1 MNIFISGSSGFVG
14 TNLIQY
20 LSKSIDST
28 IVPITREMF
37 INNSFPNFD
46 GSIIHLAGKA
56 HDLKATS
63 NKNEYQL
70 VNVELTKQL
79 FDAFIKS
86 NANTFIFISSVK
98 AVADIVDS
106 NLTEETPPSP
116 KTEYGIS
123 KLAAEKY
130 LLSKELPPNKKLY
143 ILRPVMIHGPGN
155 KGNLNLLYN
164 FVNKGVPYPLG
175 AYHNLRSFLSIDNLC
190 FVINELITQ
199 KEIPSGIYNVA
210 DSHPFSTVELINL
223 MADVLGK
230 PPRIWSVSPLI
241 ISFFTKLGDI
251 LRLPL
256 NTHRLNKLT
265 ESYLVSNIKLLTA
278 IKKPLPIQGNDG
290 LIKTFKSFKKVV

>member
-1 MNIFISGSSGFVG
+1 MNIYISGSSGFVG

-20 LSKSIDST
+20 LNKSIDAT
-28 IVPITREMF
+28 IVPLTREMF
-37 INNSFPNFD
+37 RKNSFPSLD
-46 GSIIHLAGKA
+46 GTIIHLAGKA

-79 FDAFIKS
+79 FDAFVQS
-86 NANTFIFISSVK
+86 NATSFIFISSVK

-106 NLTEETPPSP
+106 NLTEETIPSP

-123 KLAAEKY
+123 KLEAEKY
-130 LLSKELPPNKKLY
+130 LLSKKLPHNKKLY
-143 ILRPVMIHGPGN
+143 ILRPAMIHGPGN
-155 KGNLNLLYN
+155 KGNLNLLYKL
-164 FVNKGVPYPLG
+164 VNKGVPYPLG

-190 FVINELITQ
+190 FAINELITQ
-199 KEIPSGIYNVA
+199 KDIPSGIYNVA

-230 PPRIWSVSPLI
+230 KPRIWSVSPLLI
-241 ISFFTKLGDI
+241 TSISKLGDI

-256 NTHRLNKLT
+256 NSHRLNKLT
-265 ESYLVSNIKLLTA
+265 ESYLVSNKKLITA
-278 IKKPLPIQGNDG
+278 IKKPLPVQGNDG
-290 LIKTFKSFKKVV
+290 LIKTFKSFKTVV

>member
-230 PPRIWSVSPLI
+230 QPRIWSFSPLI